1 MAAVE
6 IALTRLARWAG
17 NHQLAGAKQLK
28 THLSYFTMLSI
39 STGAKEML
47 AGSFPAAMIN
57 AEVGVKGVACHSRHK
72 GKSSHTLP
80 AVTVH

>member
-1 MAAVE
+1 MSAVE
-6 IALTRLARWAG
+6 IAVSRVARWAG
-17 NHQLAGAKQLK
+17 NHQLAGAG

-47 AGSFPAAMIN
+47 AGSFPVAIIS

-72 GKSSHTLP
+72 GKSSQTLL